1 MDGGK
6 PRVLFD
12 SLTFGVFFGLVVL
25 LHRILPSSTAKKV
38 NLLAVSYLFYAF
50 WYPPLILLLWVSTF
64 TDWFV
69 ARGIARAATARQR
82 RIRLGLSLAV
92 NLGLLGW
99 FKYGVFLIE
108 NSLALAGFAGLEIPA
123 AAPSIVLPVG
133 ISFYTFQTLSYSIDV
148 YRKRIEPARSF
159 LDYAL
164 FVSFFPQLVA
174 GPIVRAENLLPQFT
188 GMRRASSRDVWWG
201 AHLILLGLFQKSVL
215 ADGLLAPAVDAVY
228 LSPELATTRDAWTAM
243 LAFSSQIFFDFAGY
257 STCAI
262 GLASV
267 LGVRLPVNFRCPYGA
282 VGFADL
288 WQRWHITLTAWMRDY
303 VYVPLGGN
311 RGGHWRTHANTLATF
326 LVTGLWHGAA
336 WHFLTWGAMH
346 GLFLVSER
354 ELRRSVGMWRVWES
368 AAVRFLL
375 VCATF
380 VLWSVTLTVFRAPS
394 NDTAM
399 TLLFKLVPC
408 SAGAGVLSGIQVIVA
423 LVLTS
428 GLVFTHVALRNTP
441 LEAACERIP
450 GAVRAVLLAC
460 LMIGLL
466 WNPGNDRPFIY
477 FQF

>member
-1 MDGGK
+1 
-6 PRVLFD
+6 
-12 SLTFGVFFGLVVL
+12 
-25 LHRILPSSTAKKV
+25 
-38 NLLAVSYLFYAF
+38 
-50 WYPPLILLLWVSTF
+50 
-64 TDWFV
+64 
-69 ARGIARAATARQR
+69 
-82 RIRLGLSLAV
+82 
-92 NLGLLGW
+92 
-99 FKYGVFLIE
+99 
-108 NSLALAGFAGLEIPA
+108 
-123 AAPSIVLPVG
+123 
-133 ISFYTFQTLSYSIDV
+133 
-148 YRKRIEPARSF
+148 
-159 LDYAL
+159 
-164 FVSFFPQLVA
+164 
-174 GPIVRAENLLPQFT
+174 
-188 GMRRASSRDVWWG
+188 
-201 AHLILLGLFQKSVL
+201 
-215 ADGLLAPAVDAVY
+215 
-228 LSPELATTRDAWTAM
+228 
-243 LAFSSQIFFDFAGY
+243 
-257 STCAI
+257 
-262 GLASV
+262 
-267 LGVRLPVNFRCPYGA
+267 
-282 VGFADL
+282 
-288 WQRWHITLTAWMRDY
+288 MRDY

-460 LMIGLL
+460 LIIGLL
-466 WNPGNDRPFIY
+466 WNPGNDRPSIY